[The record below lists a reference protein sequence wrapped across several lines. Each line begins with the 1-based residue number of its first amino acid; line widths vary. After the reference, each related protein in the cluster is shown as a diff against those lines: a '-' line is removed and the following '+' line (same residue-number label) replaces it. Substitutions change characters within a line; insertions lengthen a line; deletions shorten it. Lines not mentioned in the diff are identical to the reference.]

1 MKNKIHI
8 GIYILL
14 SILVIVPLVG
24 LHFKIKENKLL
35 KDENANLSLDVDNLR
50 ETIAESL
57 KAAQRQIDSTNNE
70 NVKLAD
76 QKKLL
81 EQQVT
86 ILENHEKTV
95 IFKYNSLYEKIKATD
110 DFTAQLSI
118 LRELLARNAELAES
132 EAD

>member
-8 GIYILL
+8 GIYIVLA
-14 SILVIVPLVG
+14 ILVIVPLVG
-24 LHFKIKENKLL
+24 LYNKVQENKKL
-35 KDENANLSLDVDNLR
+35 KFENENLSLDVVSLR

-57 KAAQRQIDSTNNE
+57 KVAQRKIDSTDNE
-70 NVKLAD
+70 NAKLAD

-81 EQQVT
+81 EKQIS
-86 ILENHEKTV
+86 ILEDHEKTV
-95 IFKYNSLYEKIKATD
+95 IFKYNSLYEKIKTTD

-118 LRELLARNAELAES
+118 LRELLARNTELGAT

>member
-8 GIYILL
+8 GIYIIL
-14 SILVIVPLVG
+14 SILVIVPVIG
-24 LHFKIKENKLL
+24 LYIKVQENKQL
-35 KDENANLSLDVDNLR
+35 KDENANLSLDVDNLQ

-76 QKKLL
+76 QKRLL

-118 LRELLARNAELAES
+118 LQELLARNAELAES

>member
-1 MKNKIHI
+1 MKKKIHI

-24 LHFKIKENKLL
+24 LHFKIKENQLL

-132 EAD
+132 ETD

>member
-24 LHFKIKENKLL
+24 LHFKIKENQLL